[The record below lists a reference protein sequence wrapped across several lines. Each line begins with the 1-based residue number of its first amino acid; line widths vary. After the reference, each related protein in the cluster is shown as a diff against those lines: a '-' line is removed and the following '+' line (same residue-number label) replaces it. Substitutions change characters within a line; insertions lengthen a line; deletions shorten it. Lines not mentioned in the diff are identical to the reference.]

1 MEISFNDEDFQ
12 RKMKNI
18 VNNAMPEAVEK
29 GLGVAVLQLLND
41 CIMEVPT
48 VPIKEGWLR
57 GSGSAFAQNKLVAI
71 SKHGKPGKA
80 NQDHSEHISYG
91 NYVGVVGFNVP
102 YASRLHEGIDMNFTD
117 PSSGAKYL
125 ESKLIRN
132 KDTYFKIIANRIKE
146 SQ

>member
-57 GSGSAFAQNKLVAI
+57 GSGSAFVQNKL
-71 SKHGKPGKA
+71 
-80 NQDHSEHISYG
+80 QD
-91 NYVGVVGFNVP
+91 
-102 YASRLHEGIDMNFTD
+102 T
-117 PSSGAKYL
+117 
-125 ESKLIRN
+125 
-132 KDTYFKIIANRIKE
+132 
-146 SQ
+146 